1 MSSELRV
8 DKIVPVDG
16 VGTDTSTVTYG
27 GGIVQ
32 IVEVGHTS
40 EHTITATSPQQI
52 FSGSITPKFST
63 SKIRIELNI
72 YVYHQNYFTGYIG
85 VFKGNSSTA
94 IQWDGANNHNNSSIL
109 VREGKFESVG
119 SDYKCHAHYFSFLDT
134 AGTTSAITYN
144 IKGYTNNNGYP
155 TYINRAMSRDS
166 GNANF
171 PLLRSTLTL
180 TEHSA

>member
-1 MSSELRV
+1 MV
-8 DKIVPVDG
+8 
-16 VGTDTSTVTYG
+16 
-27 GGIVQ
+27 
-32 IVEVGHTS
+32 
-40 EHTITATSPQQI
+40 
-52 FSGSITPKFST
+52 
-63 SKIRIELNI
+63 
-72 YVYHQNYFTGYIG
+72 
-85 VFKGNSSTA
+85 
-94 IQWDGANNHNNSSIL
+94 
-109 VREGKFESVG
+109 FESVG
-119 SDYKCHAHYFSFLDT
+119 SDYKCHTHYFSFLDT